1 MNSVTSPMLRDFH
14 GDASLDALLSAL
26 EPYGARSLVIECAG
40 RTIQPG
46 YHVTEVKAG
55 SFVTLDCGG
64 NPDRWHE
71 TVLQVEDLPPQQG
84 EDFMTASKFSRI
96 LAEVANKVDLHPSA
110 RLTFEVGLPD
120 MPMQIFDA
128 NTLTIEVERLVLSL
142 AARPAICKPR
152 HRAAQ
157 AVAASCCG
165 SSGPSSTCCN

>member
-1 MNSVTSPMLRDFH
+1 MNSVASPILIDFH
-14 GDASLDALLSAL
+14 GDASLHALLSAL
-26 EPYGARSLVIECAG
+26 EPYHERPLVIEYAG

-64 NPDRWHE
+64 NPDSWHE
-71 TVLQVEDLPPQQG
+71 SVLQVEDLPSEQG
-84 EDFMTASKFSRI
+84 RDFMTVEKFSSI
-96 LAEVANKVDLHPSA
+96 LSLVGKKVELRADA

-128 NTLTIEVERLVLSL
+128 STLILEAERLVLNL
-142 AARPAICKPR
+142 VARPAICKPR

-157 AVAASCCG
+157 AAATSCCG
-165 SSGPSSTCCN
+165 SSSASSTCCN